1 MLFNYISLP
10 VFLVSFAIGLFF
22 VYILGPEIKTIFIYP
37 TPETVGKVL
46 FKDKADN
53 CFYFE
58 ETKIECPLD
67 KSKISNIPIQ
77 S

>member
-1 MLFNYISLP
+1 MILNYISIP
-10 VFLVSFAIGLFF
+10 IFLISFAVGLFF
-22 VYILGPEIKTIFIYP
+22 VYILGPEMKTIYIYP
-37 TPETVGKVL
+37 SPENVDKVI

-58 ETKIECPLD
+58 EVKVKCPKNDSLI
-67 KSKISNIPIQ
+67 SKIPIQ